1 MIIRKEIDLNE
12 PLTEAQK
19 QMLEALKD
27 RPIEFDEDCPEL
39 TDEQLRQ
46 FRRISEERQEERRK
60 QSVTL
65 RLSPQA
71 VRTAKSLGK
80 GYTSV
85 LSRILE
91 SALADSETIKH
102 YL

>member
-1 MIIRKEIDLNE
+1 MIVRHTGDVNRK
-12 PLTEAQK
+12 LTAEEK
-19 QMLEALKD
+19 LSLEALKNK
-27 RPIEFDEDCPEL
+27 PVEFDEDCPEL
-39 TDEQLRQ
+39 TDEQLKQ
-46 FRRISEERQEERRK
+46 FRRISDERQEERRK

-71 VRTAKSLGK
+71 LRTAKSLGK